1 MPDPVPFPP
10 EDVEGSLHGRFA
22 RVAAIRASALAI
34 AQGSVRL
41 TYEEVDRRSDA
52 LAAAIAR
59 SAPAHLAAVVILVAD
74 PIATIL
80 SALATWKAGKLCV
93 PLNPDHPPAYLGA
106 IVRDTEAALVV
117 TDRDRIDG
125 DGAWPPRLR
134 VDEVDLL
141 ERVEPPRPSIR

>member
-22 RVAAIRASALAI
+22 RVAATRASALAI

-59 SAPAHLAAVVILVAD
+59 SAPAHLAPVVILVATRSRRSS
-74 PIATIL
+74 PL
-80 SALATWKAGKLCV
+80 S
-93 PLNPDHPPAYLGA
+93 PPGRRGSSAC
-106 IVRDTEAALVV
+106 R
-117 TDRDRIDG
+117 
-125 DGAWPPRLR
+125 
-134 VDEVDLL
+134 
-141 ERVEPPRPSIR
+141 